1 MGEDLRSD
9 SAGPST
15 PAEYGVPERAGLRNL
30 GSHRMASYGGS
41 WNCPAGGGRRVRGG
55 AGCAAV
61 LNPLHQLFA
70 VLLRFERR
78 RTKLAEVPARF
89 PGRALAGAG
98 ARGQSPL
105 CGPAAGPG
113 LVDRWAVGG

>member
-15 PAEYGVPERAGLRNL
+15 PAEYGVPEGPGLRNL
-30 GSHRMASYGGS
+30 GSHIMTIFGESR
-41 WNCPAGGGRRVRGG
+41 NCPAGGGRRVRGG
-55 AGCAAV
+55 VGCAAV
-61 LNPLHQLFA
+61 LLPLHQLFA

-89 PGRALAGAG
+89 PGRALAVL
-98 ARGQSPL
+98 RHGQSPI
-105 CGPAAGPG
+105 CWPPAGPG
-113 LVDRWAVGG
+113 PGGPLEAGG